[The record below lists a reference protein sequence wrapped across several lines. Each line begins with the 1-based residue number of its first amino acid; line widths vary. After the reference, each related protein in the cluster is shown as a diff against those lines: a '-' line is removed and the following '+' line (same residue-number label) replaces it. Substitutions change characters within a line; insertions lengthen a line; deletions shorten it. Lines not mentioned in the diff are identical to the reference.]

1 MLKTLFSVIVFLSA
15 LLSWDAQI
23 HGFSQTPSDAP
34 KQSAKESPAA
44 DDAGPFIT
52 DPTKKPKAVDGEST
66 APVIDFNKLKNVD
79 LEKEPWL
86 VESAGL
92 TPGHP
97 ALQRERMIWADSWL
111 YADVPEIDIEHWVGD
126 PPADMTGKF
135 VLIEVWATWCPPC
148 RRSLPYLNYL
158 HEKYG
163 DDLVVIAI
171 CETDKAALEG
181 MEKPLK
187 LGDLKFHLA
196 VDTGRRF
203 ADKLGVYGIPHA
215 VILEPQFGAVIWE
228 GMPTQPGHELTPE
241 KIEKMLAVGKKLKD
255 SGKLPKESPLKFKI
269 SEPDKKATPPER
281 VVK

>member
-1 MLKTLFSVIVFLSA
+1 MKDPAVRSLSTFA
-15 LLSWDAQI
+15 LLFAAILWC
-23 HGFSQTPSDAP
+23 FSPLVFGQEEPSR
-34 KQSAKESPAA
+34 
-44 DDAGPFIT
+44 DDAGPYLT
-52 DPTKKPKAVDGEST
+52 DPTKKPKAVEGEPA
-66 APVIDFNKLKNVD
+66 APAVDFNKLKNVD

-97 ALQRERMIWADSWL
+97 ALQRKRMIWADSWL
-111 YADVPEIDIEHWVGD
+111 YVDVPEIMPEIDIEHWVGP
-126 PPADMTGKF
+126 PPADMAGKY

-163 DDLVVIAI
+163 DELVVVSI
-171 CETDKAALEG
+171 CETDKEALEK

-187 LGDLKFHLA
+187 LGDIKFHLA

-228 GMPTQPGHELTPE
+228 GMPTQPGHELTQE
-241 KIEKMLAVGKKLKD
+241 KIEKMLAVGKKLRNA
-255 SGKLPKESPLKFKI
+255 GRMPKESPLKFKI
-269 SEPDKKATPPER
+269 SEPEKKVTPPER
-281 VVK
+281 VTP

>member
-1 MLKTLFSVIVFLSA
+1 MTTRMMTAVFSLFFTVLCGLYFPATAQDQTSDVIA
-15 LLSWDAQI
+15 
-23 HGFSQTPSDAP
+23 
-34 KQSAKESPAA
+34 E
-44 DDAGPFIT
+44 DDAGPYIT
-52 DPTKKPKAVDGEST
+52 DPTKVPKVVEGES
-66 APVIDFNKLKNVD
+66 ARPVIDFNKLKD
-79 LEKEPWL
+79 IDIEKEPWL

-97 ALQRERMIWADSWL
+97 ALQRDRMIWADSWL
-111 YADVPEIDIEHWVGD
+111 YADVPEIDIEHWIGNT
-126 PPADMTGKF
+126 PKDMAGKF

-163 DDLVVIAI
+163 DKLVVITI
-171 CETDKAALEG
+171 CETDQAALEA

-187 LGDLKFHLA
+187 LGDIKFHVA

-203 ADKLGVYGIPHA
+203 ANKLGVYGIPHT

-241 KIEKMLAVGKKLKD
+241 KVEKILAIGKKLEEA
-255 SGKLPKESPLKFKI
+255 GKLPKESPLKFVI
-269 SEPDKKATPPER
+269 SEAVEKATRPPR
-281 VVK
+281 VIP

>member
-1 MLKTLFSVIVFLSA
+1 MMKHFFYAAVILS
-15 LLSWDAQI
+15 LLTPFCVCRNLYAEDA
-23 HGFSQTPSDAP
+23 
-34 KQSAKESPAA
+34 E

-52 DPTKKPKAVDGEST
+52 DPTKKPQVAQGESDK
-66 APVIDFNKLKNVD
+66 PVIDFSKLKNVD

-111 YADVPEIDIEHWVGD
+111 YTEVPEIDVEYWVND
-126 PPADMTGKF
+126 PPKDLAGKF

-158 HEKYG
+158 HEKFG
-163 DDLVVIAI
+163 DQLVVISI
-171 CETDKAALEG
+171 CETDRESLEKL
-181 MEKPLK
+181 EKPLK
-187 LGDLKFHLA
+187 LSEMKFHLA

-215 VILEPQFGAVIWE
+215 VILEPLYGAVVWE
-228 GMPTQPGHELTPE
+228 GMPTQPGHELTPAKVE
-241 KIEKMLAVGKKLKD
+241 KILAIGEKLKEA
-255 SGKLPKESPLKFKI
+255 GRLPKESPLKFKI
-269 SEPDKKATPPER
+269 SEPEKKVTPPQR
-281 VVK
+281 VTQ

>member
-1 MLKTLFSVIVFLSA
+1 MHTKFFMTAFFLFLLTLCGFHLPATAQDPTPDVIA
-15 LLSWDAQI
+15 
-23 HGFSQTPSDAP
+23 
-34 KQSAKESPAA
+34 E
-44 DDAGPFIT
+44 DDAGPYIT
-52 DPTKKPKAVDGEST
+52 DPTKAPKVAEGGS
-66 APVIDFNKLKNVD
+66 ARPVIDFNKLKD
-79 LEKEPWL
+79 IDIEKEPWL

-97 ALQRERMIWADSWL
+97 ALQRDRMIWADSWL
-111 YADVPEIDIEHWVGD
+111 YAEVPEIDIEHWVGEAPKD
-126 PPADMTGKF
+126 LAGKF

-163 DDLVVIAI
+163 DKLVVITI
-171 CETDKAALEG
+171 CETDQAAIEA

-187 LGDLKFHLA
+187 LGELKFYIA

-203 ADKLGVYGIPHA
+203 ANKLGVYGIPHT

-241 KIEKMLAVGKKLKD
+241 KVEKILAIGKKLEEA
-255 SGKLPKESPLKFKI
+255 GQLPKESPLKFQL
-269 SEPDKKATPPER
+269 SEALEKVTRPPR
-281 VVK
+281 VMP